1 LITSERKRDM
11 DFKHARLIKLEAY
24 MTIRDDPELWN
35 TWHLCKTEE
44 ERTAMLIY
52 VAHTMPK
59 KEAA

>member
-1 LITSERKRDM
+1 M